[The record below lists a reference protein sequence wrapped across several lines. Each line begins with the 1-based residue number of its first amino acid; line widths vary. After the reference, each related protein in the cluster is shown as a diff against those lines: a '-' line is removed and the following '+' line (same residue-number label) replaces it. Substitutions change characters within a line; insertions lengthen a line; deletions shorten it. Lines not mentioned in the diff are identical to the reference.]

1 MPEGKHKLFL
11 LDAMAL
17 IFRAHFAF
25 SKNPRINSKG
35 MNTGATFGF
44 TNSLLDILLNQKPSH
59 IGVATD
65 MKGPTFRHKEFPDY
79 KANRDAPPEEI
90 EQNIPW
96 IFKIVKA
103 FNIPLYGV
111 EGFEADDLIGTLAS
125 KATDDFEVYMMT
137 SDKDYSQLVRENVYL
152 YKPAFAG
159 RGVDVLGVNE
169 VLAKW
174 NIKRIDQVTDILGLQ
189 GDAVDN
195 IPGVPGVGEKTAQKL
210 IAEYDTVEN
219 LVVHADEIQGKL
231 GEKLRDNKD
240 MAVLSK
246 SLATINIESPVN
258 FEAEELLKQEPNKEE
273 LQKIFEELE
282 FRTIARRLFGEQPAS
297 ASPAKSAPPKSD
309 DQQLGIFSAEKEH
322 SEEEAET
329 SSLETINDY
338 IHDYRAVTE
347 PEDIKELGRYL
358 DLQSEF
364 AFDTE
369 TTSINPTEA
378 ELVGISFSYLVGEAY
393 YIPLP
398 EDPKKAKKILDPL
411 IPSLTNESIRKIGQ
425 NIKYDILVLSNY
437 GIEVK
442 GPLFDTMLAHYLI
455 QPEGRHNMDILS
467 EKFLNYKPISIEELI
482 GKKSG
487 TQGSMRDVPV
497 QKIKEYAAEDA
508 DITLRLKQ
516 KIEPQLQDEKLKK
529 LFEEVEVPLVRVLAD
544 MENTGVRI
552 DTDALAIMSKELE
565 TEALEMQK
573 RIHKAAGQEFNINSP
588 RQMGDILFGQM
599 KILKDPKKTKTGQ
612 YATGE
617 DVLIRLAGE
626 HEIVAD
632 ILTFR
637 EVQKL
642 KSTYVDA
649 LPTLI
654 SKRDGKIHTSYNQT
668 VAATGR
674 LSSTNP
680 NLQNIPI
687 RTEKGREIR
696 KAFIP
701 SSDDHQILSADY
713 SQIELRIMAD
723 FSGDKTMI
731 KSFAEGLDIHSMTA
745 SKINHVKIDEV
756 TPEMRRRAKV
766 ANFGI
771 IYGISAFGLSQRL
784 NIPRKEASALI
795 DEYFKQ
801 FPLVKKYMDD
811 VIAKARDQEYVETI
825 LGRRRTLPEIN
836 SRNQTQRGFAERNAI
851 NAPIQGSAADLIKI
865 AMINIHDWMIKEKL
879 RSRMI
884 LQVHDEL
891 VFDMVKSEEKKLV
904 KKVSELMSNA
914 MKLKVPLEVGTGV
927 GKNWLE
933 AH

>member
-1 MPEGKHKLFL
+1 MAEEKSKLFL

-44 TNSLLDILLNQKPSH
+44 TNSLLDILLNQKPTH

-65 MKGPTFRHKEFPDY
+65 MKGPTFRHKEFPEY

-90 EQNIPW
+90 EENIPW

-111 EGFEADDLIGTLAS
+111 EGFEADDLIGTLAL
-125 KATDDFEVYMMT
+125 KAPKDFEVFMMT
-137 SDKDYSQLVRENVYL
+137 SDKDYSQLVRDNVYL

-159 RGVDVLGVNE
+159 RGVDILGEKE
-169 VLAKW
+169 VLEKW
-174 NIKRIDQVTDILGLQ
+174 NIQRIDQVTDILGLQ
-189 GDAVDN
+189 GDSVDN

-210 IAEYDTVEN
+210 IGEYDTVEN
-219 LVVHADEIQGKL
+219 LVKHADEIQGKL
-231 GEKLRDNKD
+231 GEKLRDNTE

-258 FEAEELLKQEPNKEE
+258 FEPERLLKQEPNKEE
-273 LQKIFEELE
+273 LQKIFDELE
-282 FRTIARRLFGEQPAS
+282 FRTIARRVFGETS
-297 ASPAKSAPPKSD
+297 SPSTTTTKKVEKEES
-309 DQQLGIFSAEKEH
+309 QLGIFSDDGP
-322 SEEEAET
+322 EEEET
-329 SSLETINDY
+329 PSSDFDTADSI
-338 IHDYRAVTE
+338 IHDYRAVTK
-347 PEDIKELGRYL
+347 PEDIKELARYL
-358 DLQSEF
+358 SLQDEF

-378 ELVGISFSYLVGEAY
+378 ELVGLSFSYIAGEAY
-393 YIPLP
+393 YVPVP
-398 EDPKKAKKILDPL
+398 EDPEKVKKIIAPL
-411 IPSLTNESIRKIGQ
+411 IVPLQNEGIRKIGQ
-425 NIKYDILVLSNY
+425 NIKYDILVLGNY

-442 GPLFDTMLAHYLI
+442 GPLYDTMLAHYLLH
-455 QPEGRHNMDILS
+455 PEGRHNMDLLS
-467 EKFLNYKPISIEELI
+467 ERFLSYRPISIEGLI

-487 TQGSMRDVPV
+487 PQGTMRDVPLEI
-497 QKIKEYAAEDA
+497 IKEYASEDA

-516 KIEPQLQDEKLKK
+516 KIDPLLTDEKIRK
-529 LFEEVEVPLVRVLAD
+529 LFSDVEVPLVQVLAN
-544 MENTGVRI
+544 MEATGVRI
-552 DTDALAIMSKELE
+552 DTKALSELSKELE
-565 TEALEMQK
+565 KEALELQG

-588 RQMGDILFGQM
+588 RQMGEILFGQM

-617 DVLIRLAGE
+617 DVLIRLAPE
-626 HEIVAD
+626 HKIVED
-632 ILTFR
+632 ILSFR

-649 LPTLI
+649 LPEMI
-654 SKRDGKIHTSYNQT
+654 SSRDGKIHTSYNQT

-701 SSDDHQILSADY
+701 SSDDHLILSADY
-713 SQIELRIMAD
+713 SQVELRIMAD

-731 KSFAEGLDIHSMTA
+731 KSFAEGEDIHAITA
-745 SKINHVKIDEV
+745 SKINHVKIKDV
-756 TPEMRRRAKV
+756 TDEMRRRAKV

-795 DEYFKQ
+795 EEYFKQ

-811 VIAKARDQEYVETI
+811 VVAKARDQEYVETV
-825 LGRRRTLPEIN
+825 LGRRRNLPEIN

-865 AMINIHDWMIKEKL
+865 AMINIHEWMIKEKL
-879 RSRMI
+879 KSKMI

-891 VFDMVKSEEKKLV
+891 VFDMHKTEEKKLV
-904 KKVSELMSNA
+904 PKVKELMSKA
-914 MKLKVPLEVGTGV
+914 LTLKVPLEVGTGT
-927 GKNWLE
+927 GINWLE